1 MIEIPKGL
9 IASCATIAALGSL
22 AACSAEKEFDT
33 RHSNKIHYV
42 EIEDGA
48 KLRTEPWVPGEEDP
62 SKDTL
67 LTIFRKKDIEE
78 GYFEYKDQR
87 VVISTPEGVE
97 IHKDNNGVWY
107 GIPWVDY
114 KVSIYSDPIQKVIEN
129 DEDGIIWV
137 SGQRAQRLK
146 EKDLPELNN

>member
-1 MIEIPKGL
+1 MIEIPRRI
-9 IASCATIAALGSL
+9 IAASATIAALGSL

-33 RHSNKIHYV
+33 KHNNKIHYV
-42 EIEDGA
+42 ELEDGA

-67 LTIFRKKDIEE
+67 LTTFRITDIEE
-78 GYFEYKDQR
+78 GYFEYKDER
-87 VVISTPEGVE
+87 VVVSTPEGVE

-107 GIPWVDY
+107 GIPWVDF
-114 KVSIYSDPIQKVIEN
+114 KVSIYADSIQDVIED

-137 SGQRAQRLK
+137 SEQRARKLN
-146 EKDLPELNN
+146 EKDLPQLNS